1 MNSKKAVL
9 VLSKPLEGK
18 KEFIE
23 NYARNAVKDNKA
35 LLFVLT
41 DKNPGQL
48 KQELLKDKV
57 FFKIIY
63 FVDCYSQQAGLNLQ
77 KSDNIKYVS
86 GPLALNELSIAVSD
100 FQREF
105 LKKEAPHLIILDSL
119 STLLMYSNAEAI
131 ARFLQV
137 FIAKIRNLKGE
148 VIFTIEQGMH
158 DEKAVVTI
166 EHLMDSVIE
175 VKKEGHKLLTKENGG
190 NWAELK

>member
-1 MNSKKAVL
+1 MNSKKSIL

-18 KEFIE
+18 KEFLDDAIKKALKE
-23 NYARNAVKDNKA
+23 NKT

-41 DKNPGQL
+41 DKNAEQT
-48 KQELLKDKV
+48 KQELLKEKI
-57 FFKIIY
+57 FFKNLY

-105 LKKEAPHLIILDSL
+105 LKKEALHMIILDSL

-137 FIAKIRNLKGE
+137 FIAKIRNLNGE

-175 VKKEGHKLLTKENGG
+175 VKKEGHKLLTKESGG